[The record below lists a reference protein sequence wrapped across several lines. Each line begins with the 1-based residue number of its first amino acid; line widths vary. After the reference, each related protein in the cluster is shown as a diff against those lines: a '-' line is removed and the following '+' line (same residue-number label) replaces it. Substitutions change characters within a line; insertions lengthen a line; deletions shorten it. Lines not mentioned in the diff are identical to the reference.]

1 MNSSDINVNEP
12 PDMGGRELT
21 LAPVEPSFQGGAGSE
36 WSAGAARRRRPPS
49 SLRRIDLT
57 QAIGGALLLGAG
69 WLIGS
74 QYGDRGAEIARLE
87 SHVTQLSAKVAGA
100 QARAESAPRPGE
112 LHVLMEREAVQ
123 RSELASLRSK
133 FEASVRQASTR
144 HADLSAALAKLG
156 KDPRFDQLAAR
167 LDRVE
172 KQVSSSATPT
182 GSVPSARASTA
193 VETPAPAPSP
203 APAAAPKAKAGG
215 TDHAESVPAPEVAKT
230 EASAQPVSVP
240 KEAARKRSQPMLDG
254 YAVRGV
260 GHGIALVEGRGGMA
274 EVAPGDYLPGA
285 GRVERIERRAGEWVV
300 VTTQGVIAEAGF

>member
-1 MNSSDINVNEP
+1 V
-12 PDMGGRELT
+12 
-21 LAPVEPSFQGGAGSE
+21 
-36 WSAGAARRRRPPS
+36 
-49 SLRRIDLT
+49 
-57 QAIGGALLLGAG
+57 LLGVG

-74 QYGDRGAEIARLE
+74 QYIDRGAEIARLE
-87 SHVTQLSAKVAGA
+87 THVAQLSAKVAGA
-100 QARAESAPRPGE
+100 QARAESAPRAGE
-112 LHVLMEREAVQ
+112 LHVLMVREAVQ

-144 HADLSAALAKLG
+144 HAELSAALAKLV

-182 GSVPSARASTA
+182 GSVPSARASTPA
-193 VETPAPAPSP
+193 NASAPSAPPAPAVKS
-203 APAAAPKAKAGG
+203 KAGG
-215 TDHAESVPAPEVAKT
+215 ADHAESAPASEVAKK

-240 KEAARKRSQPMLDG
+240 KEPARKRSQPILDG

-260 GHGIALVEGRGGMA
+260 GHGIALVEGQGAMA